1 MILYQGMVIN
11 DFFNEIFQWNI
22 LYNYKLYK
30 IMKSYLKQKLFSIL
44 AIILVIIILYV
55 CYRYLSSYENFEE
68 LGTLYSSKMNEAVN
82 LPTLKKWTYPVTHSW
97 HRLKVNEYSMKLRD
111 MNFTQ

>member
-1 MILYQGMVIN
+1 
-11 DFFNEIFQWNI
+11 
-22 LYNYKLYK
+22 
-30 IMKSYLKQKLFSIL
+30 MKSYLKQKLFSIL